1 MKEIKISTEYIK
13 LDQLMKFAGLVESGS
28 MAKEEIKAG
37 KVLFNGN
44 VCLERGKKV
53 RAGDF
58 ITYKNE
64 KTEVIN

>member
-1 MKEIKISTEYIK
+1 
-13 LDQLMKFAGLVESGS
+13 

-37 KVLFNGN
+37 KVLFNGK